1 MTAPTI
7 PTMPPVGA
15 PPPPKSKLSS
25 GVLIALVV
33 VAVLVLGGIGVLIA
47 EGVKSDPTP
56 TKPPPVASPG
66 GEASGGEAGGGAGR
80 SARATSGG
88 SGSNSGSSKG
98 SKVKAAAS
106 VKIAGGAATQPVP
119 SGWTSKV
126 GESGNSVVVYKAGY
140 FVYTEVAQSEADTS
154 AQVSGMLTAWV
165 VDDDHYSQVLAGDP
179 APLNFASP
187 FTSGANL
194 GYNGLYTGNGGSS
207 SVYGVMIAFVR
218 EDGLVIRVQ
227 IEAFSA
233 TSTDDALARFKAAN
247 ADLTKIVS
255 VIDSFEQSAT

>member
-15 PPPPKSKLSS
+15 PPAPKAKLSS
-25 GVLIALVV
+25 GLLIGLVV
-33 VAVLVLGGIGVLIA
+33 VAVLLLGGIGVLVA

-66 GEASGGEAGGGAGR
+66 GDASTGGGAGR
-80 SARATSGG
+80 SVLATSGG
-88 SGSNSGSSKG
+88 SGSNSGSGKAG
-98 SKVKAAAS
+98 KAKAAAT
-106 VKIAGGAATQPVP
+106 VQIAGGAATQPVP
-119 SGWTSKV
+119 GGWTSKV
-126 GESGNSVVVYKAGY
+126 GESGNSIVVYKAG
-140 FVYTEVAQSEADTS
+140 FIVFTEVQQAEGDAS
-154 AQVSGMLTAWV
+154 AEVSWMLTDWV

-179 APLNFASP
+179 NPLNFASP

-207 SVYGVMIAFVR
+207 SVYGVLIAFMR

-233 TSTDDALARFKAAN
+233 TSTDDALARFKGAN
-247 ADLTKIVS
+247 ADLNRIVS
-255 VIDSFEQSAT
+255 VIDSFEQSAA

>member
-1 MTAPTI
+1 
-7 PTMPPVGA
+7 MPPVGA
-15 PPPPKSKLSS
+15 PPSPKAKLSS

-33 VAVLVLGGIGVLIA
+33 VAVLVLGGIGVLVA

-66 GEASGGEAGGGAGR
+66 GQASTGGEAGGGAGR

-88 SGSNSGSSKG
+88 SGSNSGSAKG
-98 SKVKAAAS
+98 SKAKTTTS

-119 SGWTSKV
+119 SGWTSKA
-126 GESGNSVVVYKAGY
+126 GASGNSVVVYKAGY
-140 FVYTEVAQSEADTS
+140 FVYTEVAQSEADAS

-179 APLNFASP
+179 AVLNFASP

-207 SVYGVMIAFVR
+207 SVYGVLIAFVR

-247 ADLTKIVS
+247 TDLTKIVS

>member
-1 MTAPTI
+1 
-7 PTMPPVGA
+7 
-15 PPPPKSKLSS
+15 
-25 GVLIALVV
+25 
-33 VAVLVLGGIGVLIA
+33 VLVLGGIGVLIA

-66 GEASGGEAGGGAGR
+66 GQGSTGGEAGGGAGR
-80 SARATSGG
+80 SARATSG
-88 SGSNSGSSKG
+88 SGSNSGSAKG
-98 SKVKAAAS
+98 SKVKAATT

-140 FVYTEVAQSEADTS
+140 FVYTEVAKSEADAS

-179 APLNFASP
+179 ATLNFASP

-218 EDGLVIRVQ
+218 EDGLVIRLQ

-247 ADLTKIVS
+247 TDLTKIVS